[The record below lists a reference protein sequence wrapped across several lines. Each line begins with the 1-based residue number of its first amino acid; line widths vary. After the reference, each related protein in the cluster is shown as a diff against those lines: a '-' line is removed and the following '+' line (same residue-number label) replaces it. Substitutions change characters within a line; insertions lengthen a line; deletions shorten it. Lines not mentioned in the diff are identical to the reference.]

1 MKCVANFILK
11 ISISRQNHAIH
22 ICIHA
27 SLAAT
32 GEYFCAVGLRSTQL
46 QCYLDTRSLNVFND
60 NSINITLG
68 HITITGSC
76 SVLLGCPTE
85 CGTLQSIETSN
96 QGKLFTIST
105 SIFTSRVLIRR
116 QKSRTPFCIN
126 SKPSWWLEMNS
137 SIMCSKTYHGCMP
150 DQNLSCSDFPQHKTA

>member
-1 MKCVANFILK
+1 MTCVANFILK

-96 QGKLFTIST
+96 QGKLFTIGGGGEVPV
-105 SIFTSRVLIRR
+105 FLEEWRFGVLNVKNWVNQRSEDRR
-116 QKSRTPFCIN
+116 SEDC
-126 SKPSWWLEMNS
+126 WLEDVKITRSEN
-137 SIMCSKTYHGCMP
+137 
-150 DQNLSCSDFPQHKTA
+150 